1 MCSLGHFNM
10 GIRVGVIHGSDP
22 ELVCCKSARAFHFLR
37 SRTMNTIKLF
47 FVVYLGFFIYLLFA
61 YLFGARWSIYT
72 ELKFTATGYVR
83 NARTCMRECELR
95 RGK

>member
-47 FVVYLGFFIYLLFA
+47 FVVYLGM
-61 YLFGARWSIYT
+61 
-72 ELKFTATGYVR
+72 VQ
-83 NARTCMRECELR
+83 
-95 RGK
+95 